1 MSLTIVWATIAIT
14 ITINISISISIWH
27 STDGHDVDDEWTT
40 KGHNRAYAT
49 AALAEQNAVITSTTY
64 DHIMPTYAV
73 VDKKS
78 GPPTA
83 HGQYIQYNT
92 LIPVSKMGAYA
103 NQQQHQQQHQ
113 QQQHPQH
120 QQQQHHQQQHQQQ
133 QQQKVSYSRLS
144 SNPHL
149 AGSQT
154 FNLLQDG
161 CHGIVGSH
169 LNL

>member
-1 MSLTIVWATIAIT
+1 MLVCVGVCVA
-14 ITINISISISIWH
+14 
-27 STDGHDVDDEWTT
+27 DGHDVDDEWTT

-49 AALAEQNAVITSTTY
+49 AALAEQNAVITSSTY

-103 NQQQHQQQHQ
+103 NQQQ
-113 QQQHPQH
+113 QQQHP
-120 QQQQHHQQQHQQQ
+120 Q
-133 QQQKVSYSRLS
+133 QQQKVSYARLS

-149 AGSQT
+149 AASQT

-161 CHGIVGSH
+161 PAMAWRPS
-169 LNL
+169 

>member
-1 MSLTIVWATIAIT
+1 MRC
-14 ITINISISISIWH
+14 
-27 STDGHDVDDEWTT
+27 TDGHDVDDEWTT

-49 AALAEQNAVITSTTY
+49 AALAEQNAVITSSTY

-103 NQQQHQQQHQ
+103 NQQQ
-113 QQQHPQH
+113 QQHP
-120 QQQQHHQQQHQQQ
+120 QHQQQ
-133 QQQKVSYSRLS
+133 QQQKVSYARLS

-149 AGSQT
+149 AASQT

-161 CHGIVGSH
+161 AGAAAWRPS
-169 LNL
+169 